1 MTKARYRSTSTGA
14 VGEFTVPPAFLP
26 REIPRPVLFA
36 AGLPTGYQVS
46 DRNQT
51 KIWAHQYVDFQ
62 DILFNSTSEQ
72 TYTMSLHDAGKAP
85 TLQFVPQKKRPLTE
99 TEWCTAW
106 DEFLAVYTQK
116 HANDLSDLI
125 TYSRHIKDLMGNS
138 MKRGSKLK
146 NRNMCIFTG
155 N

>member
-14 VGEFTVPPAFLP
+14 IGEFTVPPAFLP

-46 DRNQT
+46 DRNKT

-72 TYTMSLHDAGKAP
+72 TYTKGKAP
-85 TLQFVPQKKRPLTE
+85 TLQFAPQKKLPLTE
-99 TEWCTAW
+99 TEWCTAR
-106 DEFLAVYTQK
+106 D
-116 HANDLSDLI
+116 SSPS
-125 TYSRHIKDLMGNS
+125 TYRETLCGGCVCQRAIAA
-138 MKRGSKLK
+138 RGEKKKIVLHLCTYFQCF
-146 NRNMCIFTG
+146 N
-155 N
+155 